1 MFNATSSRALGN
13 DEADSNNNNAKVYVS
28 DVGGVI
34 GEAPS
39 CLSVHSVERP
49 QLDYYRLKRCFSRF
63 LVHSTST
70 F

>member
-13 DEADSNNNNAKVYVS
+13 DEADSNNTNNAKVCVS

-39 CLSVHSVERP
+39 CLSVH
-49 QLDYYRLKRCFSRF
+49 LLKG
-63 LVHSTST
+63 LN
-70 F
+70 